1 MVKVQKRRFMKSLLT
16 IILIILGVYLVIV
29 AGFLVLNLALVGVP
43 ERNLTTVFQAIVSFL
58 FFGIIFYLI
67 KKKRNS
73 LEDDFISLFFKV
85 HILRAKDSID
95 KSKERLKSEL
105 DNRDIKK

>member
-1 MVKVQKRRFMKSLLT
+1 MVKIQKRRFMKSLLT

-85 HILRAKDSID
+85 HIFRAKDSID

-105 DNRDIKK
+105 DNRDIK